1 MGTKNGRRG
10 KIRGSLQE
18 LGETC
23 YIVQVSIHGGK
34 GWNGL
39 CVLLPQS
46 PVLWIEFKNPN
57 KKGNV
62 SASQQLIHSMLK
74 GAGHEIHVI
83 DDFKQFR
90 ETWDEHHRK
99 SRS

>member
-1 MGTKNGRRG
+1 MAGEAKLEDRCRNWAKPVISYRYQFMGVK
-10 KIRGSLQE
+10 
-18 LGETC
+18 
-23 YIVQVSIHGGK
+23 GGMD
-34 GWNGL
+34 
-39 CVLLPQS
+39 CVFFCHKA